1 MDVLKGLYDYWLFKF
16 ILGII
21 IFSFVVM
28 IIIYKKS
35 TKDQN

>member
-1 MDVLKGLYDYWLFKF
+1 MVVLKGLYDYWLFKF
-16 ILGII
+16 FLGLI

-35 TKDQN
+35 TKKN